1 MRTDFTT
8 KQFTMLKELIDNKVV
23 QFNEAIDR
31 QELLDSIRFANTV
44 NIDEYINNITNSLE
58 GSLTAQLN
66 L

>member
-1 MRTDFTT
+1 MRTYFTT
-8 KQFTMLKELIDNKVV
+8 KQFTMIKELIDNKVV

-58 GSLTAQLN
+58 GDY
-66 L
+66 

>member
-8 KQFTMLKELIDNKVV
+8 KQFTMIKELIDNKIV

-58 GSLTAQLN
+58 GDY
-66 L
+66 

>member
-8 KQFTMLKELIDNKVV
+8 KQFTMIKELIDNKVV

-44 NIDEYINNITNSLE
+44 NINEYINHITDSLE
-58 GSLTAQLN
+58 GDC
-66 L
+66 

>member
-8 KQFTMLKELIDNKVV
+8 KQFTMIKEIIDNKVL

-58 GSLTAQLN
+58 GDY
-66 L
+66 

>member
-44 NIDEYINNITNSLE
+44 NIDEYITNITNSLE
-58 GSLTAQLN
+58 GDY
-66 L
+66 

>member
-58 GSLTAQLN
+58 GDY
-66 L
+66 

>member
-8 KQFTMLKELIDNKVV
+8 KQFTMLKELIDNKVL

-58 GSLTAQLN
+58 GDY
-66 L
+66 